1 MVDKTVKTAKTP
13 QAKSKVS
20 IKSKVKVEPDT
31 SEASKKLVNDRFKR
45 AKNFR
50 ETDQEDIWKRS
61 YNNWRGVLDQSLYPW
76 RSKLFIPWSFTVVET
91 IIPKVFARDPK
102 WRAISRNPNPV
113 PMNTPV
119 EEGQYRLST
128 PDQASVVG
136 NLLTYQW
143 NRIGMRL
150 KMYDYIKDSLMY
162 SKGYAKVTWNFKT
175 KKKTEMVPV
184 VGENDEITFEKQEK
198 NFIYCDDPNV
208 EIIDPFDIYVDP
220 DATSLENATY
230 IIHRKIVP
238 LEDLKNNVNYKNVD
252 QIKMTEKSG
261 TTSFLNNDLNEQTR
275 YDGAKPGPD
284 GAKKEVEV
292 LEYWE
297 SDRLIVVANGS
308 VVLRDTPNPYNHK
321 QIPFVELDDYR
332 DPHKYYGQSELSVID
347 PLQRE
352 INAIRNQRRDY
363 DNLQLNPVIRMVP
376 GTLRNPNSA
385 VMAPGNVWMVS
396 DLTSMDTFT
405 LPALQGAST
414 EIESRT
420 AQDIKMTVAI
430 DEIGIGL
437 LPDNPQRRSA
447 TEVVTAQSMAGKRF
461 AIKIALLE
469 EAVKKIG
476 EMVFALNQQFL
487 DQERVIQIVGE
498 RGAQEWLKLS
508 PEDIQG
514 DFFIDIE
521 TGSMLP
527 KDEIAARQE
536 AVQLL
541 QYITP
546 IISPVI
552 QTNPGVILPVI
563 RMVLDTFEL
572 PGKQEILD
580 ELNDALGQAK
590 EVKEQEAAQEEQVAQ
605 AQAAQSEAA
614 ALNQVGQAVQAPEGE
629 LAVPNTAQGT
639 RSDLELSTLLGGQQ

>member
-1 MVDKTVKTAKTP
+1 MAKAKKKTTKET
-13 QAKSKVS
+13 QAQQ
-20 IKSKVKVEPDT
+20 I
-31 SEASKKLVNDRFKR
+31 VNDSFER
-45 AKNFR
+45 AR
-50 ETDQEDIWKRS
+50 SYRVTDQDEIWKRS
-61 YNNWRGVLDQSLYPW
+61 YNNWRGRLDTSLYPW

-102 WRAISRNPNPV
+102 WRAVSRNPQPVLPQNPITE
-113 PMNTPV
+113 NGIT
-119 EEGQYRLST
+119 QST
-128 PDQASVVG
+128 ADQATTVN

-143 NRIGMRL
+143 KRADMRI

-162 SKGYAKVTWNFKT
+162 SKGFAKVSWNFKT
-175 KKKTEMVPV
+175 KTKTIQEPV
-184 VGENDEITFEKQEK
+184 VGKDDKITFKEVTKSEIEK
-198 NFIYCDDPNV
+198 DDPQID
-208 EIIDPFDIYVDP
+208 IIDPFDIYVDP
-220 DATSLENATY
+220 DATSAGFGGDNKYL
-230 IIHRKIVP
+230 IHRKTVP
-238 LEDLKNNVNYKNVD
+238 LKELKDNPNYNNVDKISDNDYADQYMDKLTRFNDNVPQKD
-252 QIKMTEKSG
+252 KHK
-261 TTSFLNNDLNEQTR
+261 DL
-275 YDGAKPGPD
+275 
-284 GAKKEVEV
+284 VEI

-297 SDRLIVVANGS
+297 RDRLIVIANRS
-308 VVLRDTPNPYNHK
+308 VVLRDSPNPFHHK
-321 QIPFVELDDYR
+321 EIPFVELDDYR
-332 DPHKYYGQSELSVID
+332 DPHKLYGQSELSVID

-363 DNLQLNPVIRMVP
+363 DNLALNPVVRMVP

-396 DLTSMDTFT
+396 DLNSMDVFQ
-405 LPALQGAST
+405 LPQLQGTAT
-414 EIESRT
+414 DIEQQT
-420 AQDIKMTVAI
+420 AQDIKMSVAI

-476 EMVFALNQQFL
+476 QLVFALNQQFL
-487 DQERVIQIVGE
+487 DQERMIQIVGE
-498 RGAQEWLKLS
+498 RGATTWVQLS
-508 PEDIQG
+508 PEDIRG
-514 DFFIDIE
+514 EYFIDIE

-546 IISPVI
+546 IIAPVI
-552 QTNPGVILPVI
+552 QSNPGVIMPAI

-580 ELNDALGQAK
+580 ELNQALG
-590 EVKEQEAAQEEQVAQ
+590 VAAQAQQQQAQQEQLQAE
-605 AQAAQSEAA
+605 AQAAQQEAG
-614 ALNQVGQAVQAPEGE
+614 ALNQVVQASQTPET
-629 LAVPNTAQGT
+629 LQGT
-639 RSDLELSTLLGGQQ
+639 RADNELSTLLGNGG

>member
-1 MVDKTVKTAKTP
+1 MANKTLKTTAKKGKTP
-13 QAKSKVS
+13 
-20 IKSKVKVEPDT
+20 ET
-31 SEASKKLVNDRFKR
+31 SPTNPESAKKLVNERFKR

-50 ETDQEDIWKRS
+50 QTDQEEIWKRS
-61 YNNWRGVLDQSLYPW
+61 YNNWRGNLDASIYPW
-76 RSKLFIPWSFTVVET
+76 RSKLFVPWSFTVVET

-102 WRAISRNPNPV
+102 WRAISREPAPAQTQEPQEEV
-113 PMNTPV
+113 P
-119 EEGQYRLST
+119 GLALST
-128 PDQASVVG
+128 PEAASVVN
-136 NLLTYQW
+136 NLLGYQW
-143 NRIGMRL
+143 SRMGMRL

-175 KKKTEMVPV
+175 KTTTTQEPV
-184 VGENDEITFEKQEK
+184 VGDDDSITFKEVKKSAVE
-198 NFIYCDDPNV
+198 CDDPNV

-220 DATSLENATY
+220 DATSLDNAAY
-230 IIHRKIVP
+230 VIHRKVVP
-238 LEDLKNNVNYKNVD
+238 YETVKNNVNYKNTHL
-252 QIKMTEKSG
+252 IKQKDTQG
-261 TTSFLNNDLNEQTR
+261 PRQAIDNTLNSETR
-275 YDGAKPGPD
+275 HSNGGPETDGFKN
-284 GAKKEVEV
+284 EVEI

-297 SDRLIVVANGS
+297 QDRLVVVANGK
-308 VVLRDTPNPYNHK
+308 VVLRDTPNPYAHK
-321 QIPFVELDDYR
+321 ELPFVELDDYR

-396 DLTSMDTFT
+396 DLNSMDTFT
-405 LPALQGAST
+405 MPALQGTST
-414 EIESRT
+414 DIEQQT
-420 AQDIKMTVAI
+420 AADIQRAVAI

-437 LPDNPQRRSA
+437 LPDGSSRRSA
-447 TEVVTAQSMAGKRF
+447 TEVVTATSMAGKRF
-461 AIKIALLE
+461 AVKIALLE
-469 EAVKKIG
+469 EAVKRIG
-476 EMVFALNQQFL
+476 KLVFALNQQFL
-487 DQERVIQIVGE
+487 DDERIIQIVGQ
-498 RGAQEWLKLS
+498 RGAQEWIRLS
-508 PEDIQG
+508 PDDIKG
-514 DFFIDIE
+514 DYYIDIE

-552 QTNPGVILPVI
+552 QTNPEVIMPVI

-580 ELNDALGQAK
+580 ELKETLGAAK
-590 EVKEQEAAQEEQVAQ
+590 EAQAAQA
-605 AQAAQSEAA
+605 AQAAQSAQAEQAAQQAGAVNSLADAQATSQEAIA
-614 ALNQVGQAVQAPEGE
+614 TPDTMQGARADQE
-629 LAVPNTAQGT
+629 LA
-639 RSDLELSTLLGGQQ
+639 TLMGNQ